1 MFTGIVQALGA
12 VASIE
17 RVDFGAVLT
26 IDPKGWPHRPKEGES
41 IAVNGCC
48 LTVTGPGEDTPPGM
62 FRFDVIRQT
71 LRLTNLGDLK
81 EGAPVNLEPAV
92 TPTQMLSGHIVQGH
106 IDGVGVAR
114 EIQRDEN
121 EWRIRIDPPE
131 ELRDYIIDKGS
142 VALDGVSMT
151 VAGLDERG
159 FEVALIPTTLE
170 ITTLGKAEAGTRL
183 NIETDYIA
191 KTVVHWLKRQSG
203 APGAPGP
210 AG

>member
-1 MFTGIVQALGA
+1 
-12 VASIE
+12 
-17 RVDFGAVLT
+17 
-26 IDPKGWPHRPKEGES
+26 
-41 IAVNGCC
+41 
-48 LTVTGPGEDTPPGM
+48 
-62 FRFDVIRQT
+62 VIHQT
-71 LRLTNLGDLK
+71 LRLTNLGGLT

-92 TPTQMLSGHIVQGH
+92 TPDQMLSGHIVQGH
-106 IDGVGVAR
+106 IDGVGVVR

-170 ITTLGKAEAGTRL
+170 ITTLGRAETGTRL

-191 KTVVHWLKRQSG
+191 KTVVHWLKRQETASM
-203 APGAPGP
+203 ATR
-210 AG
+210 

>member
-1 MFTGIVQALGA
+1 MFTGIVQVLGA

-17 RVDFGAVLT
+17 HVDFGAVLT
-26 IDPKGWPHRPKEGES
+26 IDPRGWPHRPKEGES

-48 LTVTGPGEDTPPGM
+48 LTVTAPGPAQPPESAGTI
-62 FRFDVIRQT
+62 RFDVIRQT

-81 EGAPVNLEPAV
+81 EGSPVNLEPAV
-92 TPTQMLSGHIVQGH
+92 TADQMLSGHIVQGH
-106 IDGVGVAR
+106 IDGVGIVR
-114 EIQRDEN
+114 EVQRDEN

-131 ELRDYIIDKGS
+131 DLRAYIIDKGS

-191 KTVVHWLKRQSG
+191 KTVVHWLKRQQTASM
-203 APGAPGP
+203 AAR
-210 AG
+210 

>member
-1 MFTGIVQALGA
+1 MFTGIVQVLGS

-26 IDPKGWPHRPKEGES
+26 IDPKGWTHAPKPGQS

-48 LTVTGPGEDTPPGM
+48 LTVTEPAADAPRGM
-62 FRFDVIRQT
+62 FRFDVIQQT
-71 LRLTNLGDLK
+71 LRLTNLGDLG
-81 EGAPVNLEPAV
+81 EGDPVNLEPAV
-92 TPTQMLSGHIVQGH
+92 TPTQMLSGHVVQGH
-106 IDGVGVAR
+106 IDGVGMVR
-114 EIQRDEN
+114 DVQRDEN
-121 EWRIRIDPPE
+121 EWRLRIDPPE

-159 FEVALIPTTLE
+159 FEVALIPTTLQ
-170 ITTLGKAEAGTRL
+170 ITTLGRAKAGTRL

-191 KTVVHWLKRQSG
+191 KTVVHWLKRQEG
-203 APGAPGP
+203 APIA